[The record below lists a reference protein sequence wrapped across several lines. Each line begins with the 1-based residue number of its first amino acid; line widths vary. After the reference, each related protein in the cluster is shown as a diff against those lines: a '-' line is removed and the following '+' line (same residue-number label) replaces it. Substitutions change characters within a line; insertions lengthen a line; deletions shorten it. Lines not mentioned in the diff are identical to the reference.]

1 MPSSEWVNW
10 WVGRCGSLDAK
21 KGRYYFRGRTSEY
34 SYFSFSSCP
43 IDCQFYVKF
52 TQLDARMF
60 KYSIYLNI
68 CNVVVTY

>member
-1 MPSSEWVNW
+1 MSGSTGGL
-10 WVGRCGSLDAK
+10 VGVALWMQKRTV
-21 KGRYYFRGRTSEY
+21 FRGRTSEY